1 MLRHV
6 FIWSVSK
13 QRIVSITTHVSP
25 RLDLRCFGR
34 KIYLFWKDSFKFSC
48 VKSASV
54 YNPTVRSA
62 SASNTWLFHATLRFV
77 CLCMCGAC
85 TMCVDIYDVCAC
97 VVMCIH
103 ICGNGG
109 KEGLLVL
116 SSPGTQQGYTIIFYL
131 IPLGQ
136 DLPLSLSQA
145 EASKPGQSSCPSLT
159 PHPVLGL

>member
-6 FIWSVSK
+6 FIWSESK

-25 RLDLRCFGR
+25 WLDLRCLGR
-34 KIYLFWKDSFKFSC
+34 KIYSFWRDSFKFSC
-48 VKSASV
+48 VKSARV

-62 SASNTWLFHATLRFV
+62 SASNTWLIHATLRFV

-85 TMCVDIYDVCAC
+85 TMCVGINDVCAC

-103 ICGNGG
+103 IWGNWG
-109 KEGLLVL
+109 KGGLLVL